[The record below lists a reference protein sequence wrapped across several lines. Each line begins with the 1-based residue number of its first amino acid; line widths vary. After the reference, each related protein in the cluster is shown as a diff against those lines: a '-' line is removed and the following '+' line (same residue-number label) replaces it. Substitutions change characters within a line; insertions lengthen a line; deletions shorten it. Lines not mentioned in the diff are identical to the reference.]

1 MKSFPKRKGIILA
14 AGLGT
19 RLSPLSLGVSKQ
31 LMPIYNKPMIYY
43 PLTVLMFAG
52 IREFLII
59 TNSYDLNSFQRL
71 LGNGDSF
78 GISIEYK
85 VQESP
90 DGLAQAFLI
99 GADFLGDSNAVLALG
114 DNLFHGQALIPI
126 LRSASSRDNG
136 ATIFACPVKDPERY
150 GVVYF
155 DKSGLALDIEEK
167 PKNPKSNFAVTGLY
181 FYDNTVLE
189 KVSSLKKSKRG
200 ELEITD
206 LNKIYLMNQTLNV
219 ETMGRGTAWLDTGT
233 FESMHEASSYIRTL
247 ENRQGLLIGSPDEVA
262 WRLNLINDEQLKK
275 NARKLI
281 KSDYGKYLYKL
292 LKN

>member
-71 LGNGDSF
+71 LGNGHSF

-99 GADFLGDSNAVLALG
+99 GADFIGNSNVVLALG
-114 DNLFHGQALIPI
+114 DNLFHGQALIPV
-126 LRSASSRDNG
+126 LKSASSRDKG

-155 DKSGLALDIEEK
+155 DKSGLALNIEEK

-189 KVSSLKKSKRG
+189 KVHTLKKSKRG

-206 LNKIYLMNQTLNV
+206 LNKIYLKNQTLNV

>member
-19 RLSPLSLGVSKQ
+19 RLFPLSLGVSKQ

-43 PLTVLMFAG
+43 PLTLLMFAG

-59 TNSYDLNSFQRL
+59 TNSYDLNAFQRL
-71 LGNGDSF
+71 LGNGHSF

-99 GADFLGDSNAVLALG
+99 GADFIGNSDVVLALG
-114 DNLFHGQALIPI
+114 DNLFHGQALIPV
-126 LRSASSRDNG
+126 LKSASSRDQG

-155 DKSGLALDIEEK
+155 DKSGLAINIEEK

-189 KVSSLKKSKRG
+189 KVCTLKKSKRG

-206 LNKIYLMNQTLNV
+206 LNKIYLKNQTLNV